1 MPKIVVDKQRCKGC
15 ERCVEACPQGVLSM
29 SKEFNDKGYFHVVPT
44 EQPRCLGCML
54 CAITCPE
61 VALEVFVHGTHYKF
75 FEYQEA
81 R

>member
-1 MPKIVVDKQRCKGC
+1 M
-15 ERCVEACPQGVLSM
+15 LSL
-29 SKEFNDKGYFHVVPT
+29 SKELNDKGYFYVVPS

-54 CAITCPE
+54 CAITCPD
-61 VALEVFVHGTHYKF
+61 VALQVFVHGTHYKF